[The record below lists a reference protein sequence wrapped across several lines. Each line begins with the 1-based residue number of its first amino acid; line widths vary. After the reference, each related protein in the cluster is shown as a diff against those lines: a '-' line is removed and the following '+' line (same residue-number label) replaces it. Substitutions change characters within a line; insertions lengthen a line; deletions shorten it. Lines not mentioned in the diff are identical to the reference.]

1 MKKILL
7 LVFSIIMI
15 GNMVMA
21 QDSKT
26 KTAQKKVNK
35 TPEQTATAAPAGKMK
50 KDGTPDKRYKEN
62 KKEEAAPAGP
72 TKKDGTPDKRY
83 KENKTTPKQK

>member
-1 MKKILL
+1 
-7 LVFSIIMI
+7 
-15 GNMVMA
+15 MVIA
-21 QDSKT
+21 QDSKSKVT
-26 KTAQKKVNK
+26 QKKVNK
-35 TPEQTATAAPAGKMK
+35 TPEQTATPAPSNRLK
-50 KDGTPDKRYKEN
+50 KDGTPDKRFKEN